1 MKVTQEKLP
10 DSQIGLE
17 IELSGE
23 TSRNTYEKVVRDLA
37 RSSNIPGFRKGK
49 VPRPILMQRIGKE
62 RIKGAV
68 IEQLIQTGI
77 KDAIKQESIEAL
89 GNYQLKSEF
98 DNLIDSFQP
107 GQPFV
112 FSATLDVPPTVELG
126 DYHNLSVKAEESV
139 YEPQTLEDYLEEN
152 RAKHAD
158 LVPIED
164 RPAAMGDV
172 AILDFAGKIT
182 VEGAEPEEIEGGT
195 ATDFEVEMVEGK
207 LIPGMI
213 EGVVDMKPEETKEVS
228 VTFPEDYVNEE
239 LAGKPAVFTITLKE
253 LKAKDLPDLDD
264 DFAEDVSNG
273 EYETIAELRESLEK
287 QFREKAENSTKNNI
301 NNALIAALL
310 EQAAIE
316 LPDTLIQDEVTQ
328 VLTQNLMQLQQMGL
342 DVKQLVNSDTIPKMR
357 ENSRPEAIENLKK
370 NLILAEIASKEDL
383 KPTEEAIVAKM
394 KEIEATLSS
403 NDIDYDK
410 LRTMVEED
418 LTAENTFNWLREKA
432 QVELVPEGS
441 LAEADES
448 TEESEIEAT
457 ASTVEVKSQV
467 EVEDSVDEN
476 SHESESSES
485 SKSDSGDS

>member
-10 DSQIGLE
+10 DSQIVLE

-23 TSRNTYEKVVRDLA
+23 TSRDTYEKVVRDLA

-77 KDAIKQESIEAL
+77 KDAIKQESIDAL

-98 DNLIDSFQP
+98 DDLIKSFQP
-107 GQPFV
+107 GQPFI
-112 FSATLDVPPTVELG
+112 FSATLDVPPSVELG

-172 AILDFAGKIT
+172 AILDFEGKIT
-182 VEGAEPEEIEGGT
+182 VEGEEAEEIEGGT
-195 ATDFEVEMVEGK
+195 ATDFEVEMAEGK

-213 EGVVDMKPEETKEVS
+213 EGVVGMNPEETKEVS
-228 VTFPEDYVNEE
+228 VTFPEDYAKEE
-239 LAGKPAVFTITLKE
+239 LAGKPAVFKITLKE

-287 QFREKAENSTKNNI
+287 QFREKAENETKNNI
-301 NNALIAALL
+301 NNALLTALL
-310 EQAAIE
+310 EQTNVD
-316 LPDTLIQDEVTQ
+316 LPETLVQDEVTQ

-342 DVKQLVNSDTIPKMR
+342 DVKQLVNPDTIPKMR

-370 NLILAEIASKEDL
+370 NLILEEIATKEDL
-383 KPTEEAIVAKM
+383 KPAEDAIVTKM
-394 KEIEATLSS
+394 KVIAAELSG
-403 NDIDYDK
+403 NDIDQDK
-410 LRTMVEED
+410 LRNMVEEE

-432 QVELVPEGS
+432 EVELVPEGS
-441 LAEADES
+441 LTETEES
-448 TEESEIEAT
+448 TEESETT
-457 ASTVEVKSQV
+457 AAESTVEVESQAV
-467 EVEDSVDEN
+467 VEDSGDEN
-476 SHESESSES
+476 SDKSELSESSES
-485 SKSDSGDS
+485 D

>member
-126 DYHNLSVKAEESV
+126 DYHNLNVKAEESV

>member
-10 DSQIGLE
+10 ESQIGLE

-49 VPRPILMQRIGKE
+49 VPRPILMQRIGKQ

-77 KDAIKQESIEAL
+77 KDAIKQESIDAL

-98 DNLIDSFQP
+98 DDLIDSFQP
-107 GQPFV
+107 GQPFI
-112 FSATLDVPPTVELG
+112 FSATVDVPPTLELG

-139 YEPQTLEDYLEEN
+139 YEPQILEDYLEEN

-182 VEGAEPEEIEGGT
+182 VEGEEPEEIEGGT
-195 ATDFEVEMVEGK
+195 ATDFEVEMAEGK

-213 EGVVDMKPEETKEVS
+213 EGVVGMNPEETKEVS
-228 VTFPEDYVNEE
+228 VTFPEDYPKEE
-239 LAGKPAVFTITLKE
+239 LAGKPAVFKITLKE

-287 QFREKAENSTKNNI
+287 QFREKAENATKNNI
-301 NNALIAALL
+301 NNSLIAALL
-310 EQAAIE
+310 EQADIE

-357 ENSRPEAIENLKK
+357 ENFRPEAIENLKK
-370 NLILAEIASKEDL
+370 KLILAEIATKEDL
-383 KPTEEAIVAKM
+383 KPAEDAIVAKI
-394 KEIEATLSS
+394 KEIEAELSS

-418 LTAENTFNWLREKA
+418 LTAENTFNWLRETA
-432 QVELVPEGS
+432 EVELVPEGS
-441 LAEADES
+441 LAEAEDSDE
-448 TEESEIEAT
+448 
-457 ASTVEVKSQV
+457 
-467 EVEDSVDEN
+467 EVEDSEDEN
-476 SHESESSES
+476 SDESETSATSEISEGSESSES
-485 SKSDSGDS
+485 

>member
-10 DSQIGLE
+10 ESQIGLE

-49 VPRPILMQRIGKE
+49 VPRPILMQRIGKQ

-77 KDAIKQESIEAL
+77 KDAIEQESIDAL

-98 DNLIDSFQP
+98 DDLIDSFQP
-107 GQPFV
+107 GQPFI
-112 FSATLDVPPTVELG
+112 FSATVDVPPSLELG
-126 DYHNLSVKAEESV
+126 DYHNLSVKAEELV
-139 YEPQTLEDYLEEN
+139 YETQTLEDYLEEN

-182 VEGAEPEEIEGGT
+182 VEGSEPEEIEGGT
-195 ATDFEVEMVEGK
+195 ATDFEVEMAEGK

-213 EGVVDMKPEETKEVS
+213 EGVVGMNPEDTKEVS

-239 LAGKPAVFTITLKE
+239 LAGKPAVFSITLKE

-287 QFREKAENSTKNNI
+287 QFREKADNETKNNI
-301 NNALIAALL
+301 NNALLAALL
-310 EQAAIE
+310 EQTNVD

-342 DVKQLVNSDTIPKMR
+342 DVKQLVNPDTIPKMR
-357 ENSRPEAIENLKK
+357 ENSRPEAVKNLNKK
-370 NLILAEIASKEDL
+370 LILAEIATKEDL
-383 KPTEEAIVAKM
+383 KPAEDDVVAKM
-394 KEIEATLSS
+394 KEIESELSS

-418 LTAENTFNWLREKA
+418 LTSENTFNWLREKA
-432 QVELVPEGS
+432 EVELVPEGS
-441 LAEADES
+441 LAE
-448 TEESEIEAT
+448 EESEA
-457 ASTVEVKSQV
+457 
-467 EVEDSVDEN
+467 EVEESQSELEDSLIEVESQAVLEDSGDEN
-476 SHESESSES
+476 SEES
-485 SKSDSGDS
+485 

>member
-10 DSQIGLE
+10 DSQIVLE

-77 KDAIKQESIEAL
+77 KDAIEQESIDAL

-98 DNLIDSFQP
+98 DNLVDSFEP
-107 GQPFV
+107 GKPFS
-112 FSATLDVPPTVELG
+112 FSAAVDVPPSVELG
-126 DYHNLSVKAEESV
+126 DYQNLSIQAEEIV
-139 YEPQTLEDYLEEN
+139 YDPQTLEDYLEES
-152 RAKHAD
+152 RAKNAD
-158 LVPIED
+158 LMPIED
-164 RPAAMGDV
+164 RAAAMGDI

-182 VEGAEPEEIEGGT
+182 VEGAEPEEIEGGS
-195 ATDFEVEMVEGK
+195 ATDFEVEMAEGK

-213 EGVVDMKPEETKEVS
+213 EGVVGMSPDETKEVS
-228 VTFPEDYVNEE
+228 VTFPEDYANEE
-239 LAGKPAVFTITLKE
+239 LAGKPAVFSITLKE

-273 EYETIAELRESLEK
+273 EYETIAELKESLEK
-287 QFREKAENSTKNNI
+287 QFREKVENETKNNI
-301 NNALIAALL
+301 NNALVNALL
-310 EQAAIE
+310 EQANVD

-328 VLTQNLMQLQQMGL
+328 VLTQSLMQLQQMGL

-370 NLILAEIASKEDL
+370 KLILAEIAEKEALSPKED
-383 KPTEEAIVAKM
+383 AITTKM
-394 KEIEATLSS
+394 KEIEAELASE
-403 NDIDYDK
+403 DIDYDK

-432 QVELVPEGS
+432 GIELVPEGS
-441 LAEADES
+441 LAK
-448 TEESEIEAT
+448 EESEAEEDDSPIE
-457 ASTVEVKSQV
+457 EESQT
-467 EVEDSVDEN
+467 EEAEAGDED
-476 SHESESSES
+476 
-485 SKSDSGDS
+485 

>member
-10 DSQIGLE
+10 DSQIALE

-49 VPRPILMQRIGKE
+49 VPRTILMQRIGKE

-77 KDAIKQESIEAL
+77 KDAIEQESIDAL
-89 GNYQLKSEF
+89 GNYQLKSGF
-98 DNLIDSFQP
+98 DNLIASFQP
-107 GQPFV
+107 GEPFV
-112 FSATLDVPPTVELG
+112 FSATVDVPPSLELG

-139 YEPQTLEDYLEEN
+139 YDPQTLEDYLEES
-152 RAKHAD
+152 RAKNAD
-158 LVPIED
+158 LAPIED
-164 RPAAMGDV
+164 RPAAMGNV
-172 AILDFAGKIT
+172 AILDFEGKIT
-182 VEGAEPEEIEGGT
+182 LEGTEPEAIEGGS

-213 EGVVDMKPEETKEVS
+213 EGVVGMNPEETKEVS
-228 VTFPEDYVNEE
+228 VTFPEDYGNEE

-273 EYETIAELRESLEK
+273 EYETIAALRESLEK
-287 QFREKAENSTKNNI
+287 QFREKAENETKNNI
-301 NNALIAALL
+301 NSALVSALL
-310 EQAAIE
+310 EQATID

-357 ENSRPEAIENLKK
+357 ENSRPEAIQNLQKS
-370 NLILAEIASKEDL
+370 LILAEIATKEEL
-383 KPTEEAIVAKM
+383 KPAEDDIVAKM
-394 KEIEATLSS
+394 KEIEATLSG

-410 LRTMVEED
+410 LRNMVVED
-418 LTAENTFNWLREKA
+418 LIAENVFNWLREKA
-432 QVELVPEGS
+432 EVELVPQGS
-441 LAEADES
+441 LAEAEEE
-448 TEESEIEAT
+448 TEEDSEAQAAE
-457 ASTVEVKSQV
+457 SVV
-467 EVEDSVDEN
+467 EVESQAVEEEETNSGDSD
-476 SHESESSES
+476 ESES
-485 SKSDSGDS
+485 

>member
-10 DSQIGLE
+10 DSQIVLE

-23 TSRNTYEKVVRDLA
+23 TSRDTYEKVVRDLA

-77 KDAIKQESIEAL
+77 KDAIKQESIDAL

-98 DNLIDSFQP
+98 DDLIKSFQP
-107 GQPFV
+107 GEPFI
-112 FSATLDVPPTVELG
+112 FSATLDVPPSVELG

-172 AILDFAGKIT
+172 AILDFEGKIT
-182 VEGAEPEEIEGGT
+182 VEGEEAEEIEGGT
-195 ATDFEVEMVEGK
+195 ATDFEVEMAEGK

-213 EGVVDMKPEETKEVS
+213 EGVVGMNPEETKEVS
-228 VTFPEDYVNEE
+228 VTFPEDYAKEE
-239 LAGKPAVFTITLKE
+239 LAGKPAVFKITLKE

-287 QFREKAENSTKNNI
+287 QFREKAENETKNNI
-301 NNALIAALL
+301 NNALLAALL
-310 EQAAIE
+310 EQTNVD
-316 LPDTLIQDEVTQ
+316 LPETLVQDEVTQ

-357 ENSRPEAIENLKK
+357 ENSRPEAVENLKK
-370 NLILAEIASKEDL
+370 NLILEEIAIKEDL
-383 KPTEEAIVAKM
+383 KPAEDAIVTKM
-394 KEIEATLSS
+394 KEIASELSG
-403 NDIDYDK
+403 NDIDQDK
-410 LRTMVEED
+410 LRNMVEEE

-432 QVELVPEGS
+432 QVEIVPEGS
-441 LAEADES
+441 LTKAEDS
-448 TEESEIEAT
+448 EAT
-457 ASTVEVKSQV
+457 VEDSQV
-467 EVEDSVDEN
+467 EVENSGNEN
-476 SHESESSES
+476 SEESESSES
-485 SKSDSGDS
+485 

>member
-10 DSQIGLE
+10 ESQIGLE

-49 VPRPILMQRIGKE
+49 VPRPILMQRIGKQ

-77 KDAIKQESIEAL
+77 KDAIKQESIDAL

-98 DNLIDSFQP
+98 DDLIDSFQP
-107 GQPFV
+107 GQPFI
-112 FSATLDVPPTVELG
+112 FSATVDVPPTVELG
-126 DYHNLSVKAEESV
+126 DYHHLSVKAEESV
-139 YEPQTLEDYLEEN
+139 YEPQILEDYLEEN

-182 VEGAEPEEIEGGT
+182 VEGEEPEEIEGGT
-195 ATDFEVEMVEGK
+195 ATDFEVEMAEGK

-213 EGVVDMKPEETKEVS
+213 EGVVGMNPEETKEVS
-228 VTFPEDYVNEE
+228 VTFPEDYPKED
-239 LAGKPAVFTITLKE
+239 LAGKPAVFKITLKE

-287 QFREKAENSTKNNI
+287 QFREKAENATKNNI

-310 EQAAIE
+310 EQADIE

-357 ENSRPEAIENLKK
+357 ENFRPEAIENLKK
-370 NLILAEIASKEDL
+370 KLILAEIATKEDL
-383 KPTEEAIVAKM
+383 KPAEDAIVAKI
-394 KEIEATLSS
+394 KEIEAELSS

-418 LTAENTFNWLREKA
+418 LTAENTFNWLRETA
-432 QVELVPEGS
+432 EVELVPEGS
-441 LAEADES
+441 LAEAEDSGE
-448 TEESEIEAT
+448 
-457 ASTVEVKSQV
+457 
-467 EVEDSVDEN
+467 EVEDSEGENLDE
-476 SHESESSES
+476 SETPATSEISEGSESSES
-485 SKSDSGDS
+485 

>member
-10 DSQIGLE
+10 DSQIALE

-77 KDAIKQESIEAL
+77 KDAIEQESIDAL

-98 DNLIDSFQP
+98 DNLIASFQP
-107 GQPFV
+107 GEPFV
-112 FSATLDVPPTVELG
+112 FSATVDVPPSVELG

-139 YEPQTLEDYLEEN
+139 YEPQTLEDHLEES
-152 RAKHAD
+152 RAKNAD

-172 AILDFAGKIT
+172 AILDFEGKIT
-182 VEGAEPEEIEGGT
+182 LEGAEPEEIEGGS
-195 ATDFEVEMVEGK
+195 ATDFEVEMAEGK

-213 EGVVDMKPEETKEVS
+213 EGIVGMNPEETKEVS
-228 VTFPEDYVNEE
+228 VTFPEDYGNEE

-287 QFREKAENSTKNNI
+287 QFREKVENETKNNI

-310 EQAAIE
+310 GQATID

-357 ENSRPEAIENLKK
+357 ENSRPEAIQNLQKS
-370 NLILAEIASKEDL
+370 LILAEIASKEEL
-383 KPTEEAIVAKM
+383 KPAEDDIVAKM
-394 KEIEATLSS
+394 KEIEATLSGS
-403 NDIDYDK
+403 DIDYDK
-410 LRTMVEED
+410 LRNMVVED
-418 LTAENTFNWLREKA
+418 LIAENVFNWLRDKSE
-432 QVELVPEGS
+432 VELVPQGS
-441 LAEADES
+441 LAEAEEE
-448 TEESEIEAT
+448 TEEDSQTQAAE
-457 ASTVEVKSQV
+457 STVEVESQAV
-467 EVEDSVDEN
+467 EEDSEKEN
-476 SHESESSES
+476 LDESE
-485 SKSDSGDS
+485 

>member
-457 ASTVEVKSQV
+457 ASAVEVKSQV

>member
-23 TSRNTYEKVVRDLA
+23 TSRNTYEKVVRDLS
-37 RSSNIPGFRKGK
+37 RSSKIPGFRKGK

-77 KDAIKQESIEAL
+77 KDAIEQESIEAL

-98 DNLIDSFQP
+98 DNLVESFQP
-107 GQPFV
+107 GQPFT
-112 FSATLDVPPTVELG
+112 FSATVDVPPTVKLG
-126 DYHNLSVKAEESV
+126 DYQNLSVKAEELV
-139 YEPQTLEDYLEEN
+139 YEPQTLEDYLEETQ
-152 RAKHAD
+152 AKYAD

-172 AILDFAGKIT
+172 AILDFEGKIT
-182 VEGAEPEEIEGGT
+182 IEGAEPEAIEGGS
-195 ATDFEVEMVEGK
+195 ATDFEVEMAEGK

-213 EGVVDMKPEETKEVS
+213 EGIVGMNPEETKEVS

-287 QFREKAENSTKNNI
+287 QFREKAENETKNNI

-310 EQAAIE
+310 EQADVE

-342 DVKQLVNSDTIPKMR
+342 DVKQLVNADTIPKMR
-357 ENSRPEAIENLKK
+357 ENSRPEAITNLKK
-370 NLILAEIASKEDL
+370 KLILAEIATQETL
-383 KPTEEAIVAKM
+383 KPEEEAITTKM
-394 KEIEATLSS
+394 GEIAAELSG
-403 NDIDYDK
+403 NDIDTDK
-410 LRTMVEED
+410 LRNMVEED
-418 LTAENTFNWLREKA
+418 LITENVCNWLRDKA
-432 QVELVPEGS
+432 EVELVPEGS
-441 LAEADES
+441 LAETAES
-448 TEESEIEAT
+448 TEDIEDSETEA
-457 ASTVEVKSQV
+457 AESTVEVESQAV
-467 EVEDSVDEN
+467 EEDSEKEN
-476 SHESESSES
+476 SEES
-485 SKSDSGDS
+485 

>member
-10 DSQIGLE
+10 ESQIGLE

-49 VPRPILMQRIGKE
+49 VPRPILMQRIGKQ

-77 KDAIKQESIEAL
+77 KDAIKQESIDAL

-98 DNLIDSFQP
+98 DDLIDSFQP
-107 GQPFV
+107 GQPFI
-112 FSATLDVPPTVELG
+112 FSATVDVPPTVELG
-126 DYHNLSVKAEESV
+126 DYHHLSVKAEESV
-139 YEPQTLEDYLEEN
+139 YEPQILEDYLEEN

-182 VEGAEPEEIEGGT
+182 VEGEEPEEIEGGT
-195 ATDFEVEMVEGK
+195 ATDFEVEMAEGK

-213 EGVVDMKPEETKEVS
+213 EGVVGMNPEETKEVS
-228 VTFPEDYVNEE
+228 VTFPEDYPKEE
-239 LAGKPAVFTITLKE
+239 LAGKPAVFKITLKE

-287 QFREKAENSTKNNI
+287 QFREKAENATKNNI
-301 NNALIAALL
+301 SNALIAALL
-310 EQAAIE
+310 EQADIE

-370 NLILAEIASKEDL
+370 KLILAEIATKEDL
-383 KPTEEAIVAKM
+383 KPAEDAIVAKI
-394 KEIEATLSS
+394 KEIEAELSS

-418 LTAENTFNWLREKA
+418 LTAENTFNWLRETA
-432 QVELVPEGS
+432 EVELVPEGS
-441 LAEADES
+441 LAEAEDSDE
-448 TEESEIEAT
+448 
-457 ASTVEVKSQV
+457 
-467 EVEDSVDEN
+467 EVEDSEDEN
-476 SHESESSES
+476 SDESETSATAEISEGSESSES
-485 SKSDSGDS
+485 

>member
-10 DSQIGLE
+10 DSQIVLE
-17 IELSGE
+17 IELSGA
-23 TSRNTYEKVVRDLA
+23 TSRDTYEKVVRDLA

-77 KDAIKQESIEAL
+77 KDAIKQESIDAL

-98 DNLIDSFQP
+98 DDLIKSFQP
-107 GQPFV
+107 GQPFI
-112 FSATLDVPPTVELG
+112 FSATLDVPPSVELG

-172 AILDFAGKIT
+172 AILDFEGKIT
-182 VEGAEPEEIEGGT
+182 VEGEEAEEIEGGT
-195 ATDFEVEMVEGK
+195 ATDFEVEMAEGK

-213 EGVVDMKPEETKEVS
+213 EGVVGMNPEETKEVS
-228 VTFPEDYVNEE
+228 VTFPEDYAKEE
-239 LAGKPAVFTITLKE
+239 LAGKPAVFKITLKE

-287 QFREKAENSTKNNI
+287 QFREKAENETKNNI
-301 NNALIAALL
+301 NNALLAALL
-310 EQAAIE
+310 EQTNVD
-316 LPDTLIQDEVTQ
+316 LPETLVQDEVTQ

-357 ENSRPEAIENLKK
+357 ENSRPEAVENLKK
-370 NLILAEIASKEDL
+370 NLILEEIATKEDL
-383 KPTEEAIVAKM
+383 KPAEDAITTKM
-394 KEIEATLSS
+394 KEIEAELSS

-410 LRTMVEED
+410 LRIMVIED

-432 QVELVPEGS
+432 EVELVPEGS
-441 LAEADES
+441 LAEV
-448 TEESEIEAT
+448 EESQT
-457 ASTVEVKSQV
+457 EVG
-467 EVEDSVDEN
+467 DSGDEN
-476 SHESESSES
+476 SDQSESSES
-485 SKSDSGDS
+485 GES

>member
-10 DSQIGLE
+10 ESQIGLE

-49 VPRPILMQRIGKE
+49 VPRPILMQRIGKQ

-77 KDAIKQESIEAL
+77 KDAIKQESIDAL

-98 DNLIDSFQP
+98 DDLIDSFQP
-107 GQPFV
+107 GQPFI
-112 FSATLDVPPTVELG
+112 FSATVDVPPTLELG

-139 YEPQTLEDYLEEN
+139 YEPQILEDYLEEN

-182 VEGAEPEEIEGGT
+182 VEGEEPEEIEGGT
-195 ATDFEVEMVEGK
+195 ATDFEVEMAEGK

-213 EGVVDMKPEETKEVS
+213 EGVVGMNPEETKEVS
-228 VTFPEDYVNEE
+228 VTFPEDYPKEE
-239 LAGKPAVFTITLKE
+239 LAGKPAVFKITLKE

-273 EYETIAELRESLEK
+273 EYETIAELRKSLEK
-287 QFREKAENSTKNNI
+287 QFLEKAENATKNNI
-301 NNALIAALL
+301 NNALIAALI
-310 EQAAIE
+310 EKADIE

-370 NLILAEIASKEDL
+370 QLILAEIATKEDL
-383 KPTEEAIVAKM
+383 KPAEDAIVAKI
-394 KEIEATLSS
+394 KEIEAELSS

-418 LTAENTFNWLREKA
+418 LTAENTFNWLRETA
-432 QVELVPEGS
+432 EVELVPEGS
-441 LAEADES
+441 LAEAEDSGE
-448 TEESEIEAT
+448 
-457 ASTVEVKSQV
+457 
-467 EVEDSVDEN
+467 EVEDSEGEN
-476 SHESESSES
+476 SDESETPATSEISEGSESSES
-485 SKSDSGDS
+485 